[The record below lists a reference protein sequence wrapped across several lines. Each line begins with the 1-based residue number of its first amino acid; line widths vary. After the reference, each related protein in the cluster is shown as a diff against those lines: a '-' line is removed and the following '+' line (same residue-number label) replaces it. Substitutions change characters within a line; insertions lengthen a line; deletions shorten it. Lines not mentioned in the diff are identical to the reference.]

1 MTLDEL
7 DELEDEE
14 EERILEQ
21 YKRARMAEIKA
32 MQGWNQVKLGV
43 LIISIHHIILVFLKK
58 EIISK
63 TFSVSSNHFLSLKLT
78 CTTVGSMFLSAVFK
92 NLIFLYGF

>member
-43 LIISIHHIILVFLKK
+43 LIIVIKK
-58 EIISK
+58 KIKIQR
-63 TFSVSSNHFLSLKLT
+63 
-78 CTTVGSMFLSAVFK
+78 
-92 NLIFLYGF
+92 NLFRLQ